1 MFNKESTALTPSASV
16 EYERKKSE
24 KSLDTNLVTLMNTIE
39 SASDDLA
46 ATIWGPP
53 RKVILN
59 REPNKSLG
67 ISIVGGKLD
76 ICTKQD
82 KEPDVAEKSSFIS
95 GIFIKHVLE
104 RSPAGLNGTLHTGDR
119 ILAVD
124 GHDLVNATHDRAVE
138 VIRNSKSSVEF
149 LIQSLLINEDAPDSG
164 DVRIQ

>member
-1 MFNKESTALTPSASV
+1 V

-24 KSLDTNLVTLMNTIE
+24 KTLDASLLTLMETIE

-53 RKVILN
+53 RKVTLN
-59 REPNKSLG
+59 RELNKSLG

-76 ICTKQD
+76 ISTKNPSGTAA
-82 KEPDVAEKSSFIS
+82 KTTEKSSFIS

-104 RSPAGLNGTLHTGDR
+104 NSPAGLNGTLHTGDR

-124 GHDLVNATHDRAVE
+124 GHDLSNATHNRAVE
-138 VIRNSKSSVEF
+138 VIHSEF
-149 LIQSLLINEDAPDSG
+149 VDQ
-164 DVRIQ
+164 RRCY